1 MGDEARRST
10 HIPYRDSKLTRLLQD
25 SLGGN
30 SQTLMMAC
38 VSPADTNFVETL
50 STLKYANRA
59 RNIKNRVTINQEF
72 AGSSVEVAQ
81 LRSQVARLKMELN
94 MLRNTTTTTGGHPS
108 TSTRS
113 EMDALRHEVNRLR
126 SRVQATSDE
135 LCQVTAERDTLLLEQ
150 QHTSSSGDQAAAVTA
165 APMIAHY
172 QRTIRDLRNELED
185 TRERLTF
192 VESTQGPVMDAL
204 QLMTASPSQR
214 RRTPPLTS
222 ARQQKSTSTTTAR
235 RHRRNKKN
243 HRHVT
248 FRKSSKVPH
257 PPVPVAPTDH
267 DDINRWLQETMK
279 PVNSIFN
286 TKDIRSEVRDSISK
300 ARSEIE
306 KGLRVLENVKVQYIV
321 SITHPMT

>member
-1 MGDEARRST
+1 
-10 HIPYRDSKLTRLLQD
+10 
-25 SLGGN
+25 
-30 SQTLMMAC
+30 
-38 VSPADTNFVETL
+38 
-50 STLKYANRA
+50 
-59 RNIKNRVTINQEF
+59 
-72 AGSSVEVAQ
+72 
-81 LRSQVARLKMELN
+81 
-94 MLRNTTTTTGGHPS
+94 MLRNTTTTTGGHHHPS

-135 LCQVTAERDTLLLEQ
+135 LCQVTTERDTLLLEQ
-150 QHTSSSGDQAAAVTA
+150 QSSGDHAAVTA

-267 DDINRWLQETMK
+267 DDINRWLQETME